1 MKQLLLIPA
10 IALVGCASN
19 QYMDQSEPDQTIHI
33 PHNIAVTPTEDD
45 GSKGKF
51 PPGRSNNRVINYNG
65 HGLGYNDYHVDN
77 FHRKYYKEN
86 GISPH

>member
-1 MKQLLLIPA
+1 MKSLILTCT
-10 IALVGCASN
+10 ILSIGCTSFPESN
-19 QYMDQSEPDQTIHI
+19 TIPIPPNVAVAEEPW
-33 PHNIAVTPTEDD
+33 D

-51 PPGRSNNRVINYNG
+51 PPGRVLDYKGHGIGYNG
-65 HGLGYNDYHVDN
+65 YHVDD